1 MILYDLNTG
10 DFPLTTDLDRKR
22 AVFLAYYPFYLYKD
36 RFSRVPDFL
45 RKGAAPFLRE
55 KTEDPVNIIGLH
67 NHLLYPYLHSKY
79 SVGWLFSENFI
90 RGNLPFVHKIFSVSF
105 DVVSNF
111 KTDQNYNFEYNL
123 LEFGFVNELDQQV
136 FLMEVRIA
144 LNISNNNFSN
154 RQFTGNLDLKYQYM
168 LDGVNLET
176 EQVQNYNI
184 VFNQTPGTMELNNQ
198 ESTDFNSS
206 EVIKKMFSFLSKQT
220 LIFEVR
226 KIGISILEFYLY
238 ENQTNC
244 IFSILNFDLENENV
258 PFSNNF

>member
-45 RKGAAPFLRE
+45 RKGASPFLRE
-55 KTEDPVNIIGLH
+55 KSENLANLIGLH
-67 NHLLYPYLHSKY
+67 NHLLYPYLHSRF

-90 RGNLPFVHKIFSVSF
+90 RGNLPFAHKIFSVSF

-111 KTDQNYNFEYNL
+111 KTDLNSIFEYNL
-123 LEFGFVNELDQQV
+123 LEFGFKNELDQQV
-136 FLMEVRIA
+136 FQMEVRIT
-144 LNISNNNFSN
+144 LNISNNSFAN

-168 LDGVNLET
+168 LDGANLEA

-184 VFNQTPGTMELNNQ
+184 VFNQIPGTMELNNL

-206 EVIKKMFSFLSKQT
+206 ETKKKMFSFLSKQT
-220 LIFEVR
+220 LVFEVR
-226 KIGISILEFYLY
+226 KNWISI
-238 ENQTNC
+238 
-244 IFSILNFDLENENV
+244 
-258 PFSNNF
+258 